1 MDSPTLLYDGFDRQK
16 VKGNSCMKFANFGA
30 PESITIECCAESRVI
45 ADDLLSV
52 VVLFD
57 HPFDTKSASD
67 ALFSVAVQ
75 DHGHLDVV
83 LVLPDLGSKFR
94 GLMMNT
100 LRAQP
105 WPAGTRLRLTEVKA
119 LSSRAVSGYLM
130 NAGMCQAEGRY
141 IAFLHHQDLVYQHSY
156 LRLIERLRMT
166 PIAFGGVRRAIYTYG
181 RRHLAV
187 VSKELLRSWD
197 PLPSGS
203 QSAREAISAFVA
215 DRKQLLSEH
224 LTVHQ
229 PEASSAAAK
238 FLSRLATHSKVDLH
252 FIDKPF
258 FEIRTLR
265 RPSVPANG
273 DESPIIQTVRNSS
286 GEPVSMPHLAKREAK
301 IDYMRIPI
309 FINSRDLF
317 EPLRKLIYWLLEAG
331 YSCLNIV
338 DNDSTYPELL
348 NFYDAVRADVRIIRL
363 GFNAGHK
370 AIWSTKILKH
380 FEIEG
385 PYVWTDPDVVP
396 TEECPSNVVEYFYTV
411 LQAFP
416 YKTKVGFGLRID
428 DLPDDYPFKQQVIT
442 WESQFWTKR
451 IANNLYDALIDTTFA
466 LYRAGSTYDMQ
477 GIRTG
482 FPYVARHLPWYEI
495 SEKPSKDR
503 VYYMQRARAG
513 INSWSDQKL
522 PDWLDAA
529 TRR

>member
-16 VKGNSCMKFANFGA
+16 IKGNSCMKFANFGA
-30 PESITIECCAESRVI
+30 PESVTIECCAESRVT

-57 HPFDTKSASD
+57 HPFDTKSASN
-67 ALFSVAVQ
+67 ALFSVAAQ
-75 DHGHLDVV
+75 DHEHLDVV

-94 GLMMNT
+94 GVMIDT
-100 LRAQP
+100 LCAQP

-119 LSSRAVSGYLM
+119 LSSRTISGYLM
-130 NAGMCQAEGRY
+130 NAGLCHAVGRY

-156 LRLIERLRMT
+156 LRLIERLRIT
-166 PIAFGGVRRAIYTYG
+166 PIAFGGVRRATRSYG
-181 RRHLAV
+181 RRHWAV

-203 QSAREAISAFVA
+203 ESAREAISAFVA

-229 PEASSAAAK
+229 PETSAATAK
-238 FLSRLATHSKVDLH
+238 FLSKLATHSKVDLH
-252 FIDKPF
+252 FIGKPF
-258 FEIRTLR
+258 FEIRTPGR
-265 RPSVPANG
+265 ASVPFNG
-273 DESPIIQTVRNSS
+273 DKSPIIQNVGNSS
-286 GEPVSMPHLAKREAK
+286 GVAVSMPPPAKRNEK
-301 IDYMRIPI
+301 LDYKSIPI

-317 EPLRKLIYWLLEAG
+317 GPLRQLIHWLLGAG
-331 YSCLNIV
+331 YSCVNIL

-348 NFYDAVRADVRIIRL
+348 EFYNTIRTDVRIIRL

-370 AIWSTKILKH
+370 AIWSTKILEH
-380 FEIEG
+380 FRIKG
-385 PYVWTDPDVVP
+385 PYVWTDSDVVP

-416 YKTKVGFGLRID
+416 NKTKVGFGLRID

-466 LYRAGSTYDMQ
+466 LYRAGSTYDML

-503 VYYMQRARAG
+503 VYYMQHARAG
-513 INSWSDQKL
+513 INSWSDHKL